1 MATPANVSYDFEIQD
16 NRGFRSTLSFNAFS
30 VDIDTEAAAVSDLAA
45 ATEALGTAV
54 QALTNAKVVRT
65 GFSMNFDYAQEPSS
79 ETGVYEL
86 VIQKARLQGG
96 DGAGGF
102 MTASIPAPKDALFL
116 TSADNNLIVVNPAA
130 GILTALQAALVHTT
144 PGMFPTPR
152 GGSVF
157 AQFFGGQLVEGKPRR
172 RRVLQGA

>member
-1 MATPANVSYDFEIQD
+1 MATPANVTFQYEIQD
-16 NRGFRSTLSFNAFS
+16 NRGFRSNMSINMFEP
-30 VDIDTEAAAVSDLAA
+30 DIDASVTVLGDIATGVEAV
-45 ATEALGTAV
+45 GTVV
-54 QALTNAKVVRT
+54 QALTNAKVVKS
-65 GFSMNFDYAQEPSS
+65 GFTMSFDYAQEPSS

-102 MTASIPAPKDALFL
+102 MSLSVPAPKDGLFL

-130 GILTALQAALVHTT
+130 TLLTNFQSALTNSGTGIF
-144 PGMFPTPR
+144 GTPR
-152 GGSVF
+152 GGSAF